1 MQLISDSF
9 AAGARIPD
17 EFVFGIHD
25 PQTQVRLSAN
35 RNPHLRWT
43 NLPAGTRSLALI
55 CVDRDVPTKPD
66 DVNKAGRFVP
76 ASLPR
81 TDFYHWVMVDISP
94 AVPEIAAGACSQGIT
109 PRGKTQPPGPAGTR
123 QGRND
128 YTGWFAGDQDMAG
141 VYLGYDGPCPPWND
155 MLEHRYFFNVYAL
168 DLARCPVE
176 GQFTAT
182 QVLEAIKGHMLA
194 EASVMGRYAINPAV
208 R

>member
-17 EFVFGIHD
+17 EFVFGVHD
-25 PQTQVRLSAN
+25 PQAQVRLSAN

-43 NLPAGTRSLALI
+43 NLPAGTRSLVLI

-81 TDFYHWVMVDISP
+81 TDFYHWVMVDIP
-94 AVPEIAAGACSQGIT
+94 PTVLEIAAGACSQGIT
-109 PRGKTQPPGPAGTR
+109 VRGKTQPPGPVGTR
-123 QGRND
+123 QGVND

-168 DLARCPVE
+168 DLTRCPVE

-182 QVLEAIKGHMLA
+182 QVLAAIEGHMLA
-194 EASVMGRYAINPAV
+194 EASLMGRYAINPAV

>member
-194 EASVMGRYAINPAV
+194 EASLMGRYAINPAV